1 MWIIKFLLK
10 CIWWVWLTLFI
21 ASTRNLSF
29 CFMTFSKELIACW
42 TNGQHTLLQHQFGKC
57 IYTKRYFFMLASLL
71 FQPMWQKWWG
81 IVLMKKNDILKKIL
95 KINISKILSHL
106 IFRYFNSK
114 LTIPMP
120 RSKSIMIKIYILP
133 LQKSWNS
140 LIASW
145 TKCGVINVVCLSI
158 IIWRC
163 KWMSIQIRHST
174 KLCKSASLT
183 LWRGSVA
190 ISVRMYYVCET
201 YHAGCILLS
210 SHLLCRSTLVIFLK

>member
-1 MWIIKFLLK
+1 MLDQRPTHYF
-10 CIWWVWLTLFI
+10 
-21 ASTRNLSF
+21 STSICKMYLDTNI
-29 CFMTFSKELIACW
+29 CFHVGLPIS
-42 TNGQHTLLQHQFGKC
+42 
-57 IYTKRYFFMLASLL
+57 S
-71 FQPMWQKWWG
+71 
-81 IVLMKKNDILKKIL
+81 
-95 KINISKILSHL
+95 NIG
-106 IFRYFNSK
+106 K

-120 RSKSIMIKIYILP
+120 RSKSIMVKIYILP

-140 LIASW
+140 LIGSW

-163 KWMSIQIRHST
+163 KWMSIQIRRST

-210 SHLLCRSTLVIFLK
+210 SHPLCRSIL

>member
-1 MWIIKFLLK
+1 MLDQRSTHYSPTS
-10 CIWWVWLTLFI
+10 IWKMYL
-21 ASTRNLSF
+21 
-29 CFMTFSKELIACW
+29 
-42 TNGQHTLLQHQFGKC
+42 
-57 IYTKRYFFMLASLL
+57 
-71 FQPMWQKWWG
+71 
-81 IVLMKKNDILKKIL
+81 DKKICFHVGL
-95 KINISKILSHL
+95 P
-106 IFRYFNSK
+106 IFRYFNSN

-145 TKCGVINVVCLSI
+145 TKCGVINVVCLRL
-158 IIWRC
+158 IIWC
-163 KWMSIQIRHST
+163 WKWMSIQIRRST

-210 SHLLCRSTLVIFLK
+210 SHPLCWSIL